1 MDRNILTNEKLLL
14 VIRDRST
21 LLFQGEV
28 ESVSSLN
35 DKGPFDILPRHANF
49 ISIIKKQ
56 VVIHLPKKEEK
67 QIELESGILKV
78 RNNNVE
84 IYLGILKK

>member
-1 MDRNILTNEKLLL
+1 MNRNLLTNEKLLT
-14 VIRDRST
+14 VIRDRNT

-28 ESVSSLN
+28 EAISSFN

-49 ISIIKKQ
+49 ISIIKKH
-56 VVIHLPKKEEK
+56 VIIHLAKEEEK
-67 QIELESGILKV
+67 RIELGSGILKV
-78 RNNNVE
+78 RDNNVE

>member
-1 MDRNILTNEKLLL
+1 MNRNLLTNEKLLT
-14 VIRDRST
+14 VIQDRNT

-28 ESVSSLN
+28 EAISSFN

-49 ISIIKKQ
+49 ISIIKKH
-56 VVIHLPKKEEK
+56 VVIHLPRKEEK
-67 QIELESGILKV
+67 RIELESGILKV
-78 RNNNVE
+78 RDNNVE